1 MMERQPL
8 DPIYN
13 QMDEAC
19 QYEVNAYITRVFGW
33 MFLGLLVTTITTIAI
48 IFGMSTSP
56 DFANLIYTI
65 QNLVII
71 VFIAQLILVF
81 SISRR
86 VEKMN
91 PTTAKIMYLVYAMT
105 NGLTI
110 GFVAVMLAFHF
121 MDGLYTLAVAFGV
134 TTVSF
139 GIMAVYGLTTKKDL
153 TGFSSLFRMALIG
166 LILAIIANIFF
177 GSDMLDLLI
186 IVGGLILFL
195 GLVAADTNKI
205 KNHFAHYALNSEGG
219 VNSAI
224 ASNLAIVGALMLYLD
239 FINIFMFILRL
250 MMRRR

>member
-1 MMERQPL
+1 
-8 DPIYN
+8 
-13 QMDEAC
+13 MDDTL
-19 QYEVNAYITRVFGW
+19 QYEVNSYITKVFGW

-48 IFGMSTSP
+48 VFGMSSSAE
-56 DFANLIYTI
+56 FANLIYTI
-65 QNLVII
+65 QNLVLI

-81 SISRR
+81 SLSRR
-86 VEKMN
+86 VERMN

-105 NGLTI
+105 NGLTV
-110 GFVAVMLAFHF
+110 GFVAVMLSFYF
-121 MDGLYTLAVAFGV
+121 LDGLYTLAVAFGV

-139 GIMAVYGLTTKKDL
+139 GVMAVYGITTKKDL

-166 LILAIIANIFF
+166 LILAIVANFFF

-186 IVGGLILFL
+186 IVGGLVIFL

-205 KNHFAHYALNSEGG
+205 KNHFAHIALNSEGG
-219 VNSAI
+219 VNSAL